1 MTIEE
6 IIKVQKPLS
15 LEKKTLLNLTLTN
28 QNMIESF
35 NELLKPFD
43 ISNEQFNVLRILRG
57 QESHILNMH
66 GIQDRMLA
74 KTSNTTRL
82 VDKLLL
88 KNLVTR
94 NICPSNRRKIEI
106 KLTTKGFDLLQELDP
121 KIENYDAAFSAKL
134 TNAELQ
140 QLNELLDKIRKS

>member
-6 IIKVQKPLS
+6 IIKVQKPVS

-134 TNAELQ
+134 TNAELH